1 MSRAKWT
8 CPPFLKL
15 VGVRAGA
22 ESSAGPES
30 TFRGKCKNGGSVFRE
45 TQNGGQRF
53 RKASAAEPSAAVSL
67 TFPQHLPRKKSLAL
81 KRESRPSL
89 PPIFFGGETKDPT
102 SDVMHKIW
110 KQDTKLGGEKVSC
123 SQPFADL
130 GRASYKQTFLFPK
143 LLSRASARS
152 SEIVNGTK
160 ALPTKRPKLQLRRG
174 GSRVFQI
181 RLEWWSFRSV
191 SELVE
196 CGRIQRQFF

>member
-1 MSRAKWT
+1 MQKRR
-8 CPPFLKL
+8 
-15 VGVRAGA
+15 VGFPGNTKR
-22 ESSAGPES
+22 
-30 TFRGKCKNGGSVFRE
+30 R
-45 TQNGGQRF
+45 
-53 RKASAAEPSAAVSL
+53 AAVS
-67 TFPQHLPRKKSLAL
+67 RKSLGGRAFCCRFVDFSATSSTEKSLAL

>member
-53 RKASAAEPSAAVSL
+53 PGKASAAEPSAAVSL

-130 GRASYKQTFLFPK
+130 GRASYKQTFFISKAAFPC
-143 LLSRASARS
+143 LSSFVGDCKWHKGPSHQAPKTAAEARWES
-152 SEIVNGTK
+152 SFPNSVGVVE
-160 ALPTKRPKLQLRRG
+160 LPKRLR
-174 GSRVFQI
+174 
-181 RLEWWSFRSV
+181 V
-191 SELVE
+191 S
-196 CGRIQRQFF
+196 